1 MDAETWKVIAG
12 ILIGMASVILKNE
25 FFKGRKTKQIDQ
37 NSEEIKSLKDRF
49 AIVEGRVTLIDK
61 ENAVQEQKIFA
72 IQQDHR
78 DMNAFMRELTRNLD
92 ENTQA
97 IVSLKATNQ
106 GVKELLEALL
116 KGNLILKQ

>member
-1 MDAETWKVIAG
+1 MDPEVLKI
-12 ILIGMASVILKNE
+12 ILGVLVGMASIVVKNE

-78 DMNAFMRELTRNLD
+78 DMNAFMRELTKNLD

-106 GVKELLEALL
+106 GV
-116 KGNLILKQ
+116 